1 MATKLDPRKKLARRG
16 DAFLR
21 RRPAFV
27 FCLTFLVIIAACA
40 AAAPAQSS
48 DRPGRALSLLPAAA
62 DLRGWAPSGRAE
74 VYQGE
79 ALYEYIDG
87 GAEIYH
93 EYGFREVAVQDYKDR
108 AGHTATLEVYLMVS
122 PAAAFGM
129 YTFKTTGEGRA
140 TVWEG
145 VEGEIETY
153 YLNVWRGSVLATVTG
168 LDESP
173 ETLEGVIALGRATAA
188 RLSGSLEK
196 PSVVDGLPRKGLK
209 PGSRKYFRGRLGLL
223 NVRSL
228 FPGAEF
234 PFVEGV
240 RGLYNDGSELFI
252 FATGSTAEA
261 RAALD
266 VAREAARADD
276 RPLGVYS
283 AKDESFVF
291 IDGTPALWVGLVER
305 FVLVARTSSMDRATE
320 LKSRA
325 ASNLAGR

>member
-1 MATKLDPRKKLARRG
+1 MMATKLDPRKKLARRG

-252 FATGSTAEA
+252 FATGSAREAGAAFETLREAQRADIRLGVYNAVDESFTFRDGIPGLWPGIAGRFVLAVWSLSDA
-261 RAALD
+261 RAAELKNG
-266 VAREAARADD
+266 AAAR
-276 RPLGVYS
+276 
-283 AKDESFVF
+283 
-291 IDGTPALWVGLVER
+291 
-305 FVLVARTSSMDRATE
+305 
-320 LKSRA
+320 
-325 ASNLAGR
+325 LAGR